1 MTITADPTAPMTLE
15 SVSAMTDEER
25 AQRRQA
31 ITNRQRADFLRD
43 IAQDGEDLLSSLHW
57 DDPTYLV
64 RDAQWYVTWEKIR
77 ERVSDLETLRLLGD
91 LEGDTTGCVA
101 AAVDALARAW
111 LTERGSV
118 PLTLPKAGTTR

>member
-15 SVSAMTDEER
+15 SLSAMSSEER
-25 AQRRQA
+25 TQRRQA
-31 ITNRQRADFLRD
+31 ATNRQRANFLRN

-57 DDPTYLV
+57 DDPTYLEC
-64 RDAQWYVTWEKIR
+64 DAQWYATWEKIR
-77 ERVSDLETLRLLGD
+77 ERVRDRETLRLLAD
-91 LEGDTTGCVA
+91 LESDTTGCVS

>member
-1 MTITADPTAPMTLE
+1 MTITADPTAPAPLA
-15 SVSAMTDEER
+15 SLTDEER

-31 ITNRQRADFLRD
+31 ATNRQRADFLRD

-57 DDPTYLV
+57 DDPTYLE
-64 RDAQWYVTWEKIR
+64 RDDQWYVTWEKIR
-77 ERVSDLETLRLLGD
+77 DRVSDRETLRLLGD
-91 LEGDTTGCVA
+91 LESDTTGCVA